1 MCRSRVVF
9 IATVSIMFLLS
20 VGASGQN
27 LLVNSDFDTDLTG
40 WDGRA
45 EWDPADAFGSPSSG
59 SATWINDFTAGGA
72 MIVRQC
78 VELDPWIEGYDLA
91 AQNFIPSGQP
101 GGGHSYL
108 AVNFYS
114 DSECNTYTSSVYSSI
129 FSAFDNW
136 TLVNFTGWTPSGAVS
151 AQVVVANQKTA
162 SGDFQTSCDAIYFAR
177 NPEMVFGD
185 GFETTDTSGWSAVT
199 GGVK

>member
-1 MCRSRVVF
+1 MGVAHVSIQSRVHSNRF
-9 IATVSIMFLLS
+9 NHVSV
-20 VGASGQN
+20 VGWRLRPESSRQLRFRHRSHG
-27 LLVNSDFDTDLTG
+27 L
-40 WDGRA
+40 GRA
-45 EWDPADAFGSPSSG
+45 RGVGSRRCLRFAVLGFG
-59 SATWINDFTAGGA
+59 D
-72 MIVRQC
+72 
-78 VELDPWIEGYDLA
+78 LDQRFHRGWRDDCHPWIEGYDLA